1 MRDEPTM
8 DDPSWQRRCEHC
20 GHELVS
26 VVMDVFP
33 GGDEQFDVP
42 VATDHC
48 PNPKCPS
55 KAAEIS

>member
-1 MRDEPTM
+1 MDEPT
-8 DDPSWQRRCEHC
+8 WQTKCEYC

-55 KAAEIS
+55 KAAEKA